1 MPYNVSNEQIVGE
14 IGGPIWA
21 GLDCIQPMS
30 YSNHNLPATVVPDAV
45 FAPTP
50 GVRMAPA
57 DRIVLIDDDR
67 VVGEIVSA
75 LATAMGLPCDVTRT
89 SEEFFNRIGPETRL
103 ILLDLVMP
111 GMDGIEILRL
121 LGERNCKAR
130 IVLMS
135 GINIRVIETAQKLAQ
150 TLGLSVI
157 GHLQKP
163 FPIGQLQD
171 LLLGNTG
178 PEKPI
183 DSASE
188 EHISILDEDLR
199 GAFDRDEFVIYYQPQ
214 INIAT
219 GVVTGVEALS
229 RWEHPKLGLVFP
241 DNFIARI
248 EALQMMDR
256 FCWITAERALNEV
269 KQFSIP
275 NGHLPRLAINVSV
288 SSLRDLK
295 FPDILLNLARKYDF
309 PAERIVLE
317 ITESG
322 LMEFSLALD
331 VLTRLRMR
339 NFQLSIDDFGT
350 GYSMMAQLQNVPA
363 IELKIDKTFVQHMH
377 ARHADLVMVEK
388 IIEMGHELD
397 MEVIAEGVET
407 REQLDILR
415 ERGCDG
421 VQGFLFSRALPPS
434 EIMRWLETHRA
445 HQVH

>member
-1 MPYNVSNEQIVGE
+1 MP
-14 IGGPIWA
+14 A
-21 GLDCIQPMS
+21 G
-30 YSNHNLPATVVPDAV
+30 
-45 FAPTP
+45 
-50 GVRMAPA
+50 
-57 DRIVLIDDDR
+57 DRILLIDDDR

-75 LATAMGLPCDVTRT
+75 LAKAMNLQCDVTRN
-89 SEEFFNRIGPETRL
+89 SEEFFDRIGPETTL

-111 GMDGIEILRL
+111 DMDGIEILRL
-121 LGERNCKAR
+121 LGEHNCKAR

-135 GINIRVIETAQKLAQ
+135 GINIRVIETAKKLAQ
-150 TLGLSVI
+150 TLGLAVV

-163 FPIGQLQD
+163 FPIGQLQE
-171 LLLGNTG
+171 LLLASIG
-178 PEKPI
+178 PEKPADKQNEQRI
-183 DSASE
+183 A
-188 EHISILDEDLR
+188 IPDEDLR
-199 GAFDRDEFVIYYQPQ
+199 QAFERDEFVLYYQPQ

-219 GVVTGVEALS
+219 GVVTGVEALT
-229 RWEHPKLGLVFP
+229 RWEHPELGLVFP
-241 DNFIARI
+241 DNFISRI
-248 EALQMMDR
+248 EALGLMDR

-269 KQFSIP
+269 RQFSAP

-295 FPDILLNLARKYDF
+295 FPDILMNLARKYDF

-350 GYSMMAQLQNVPA
+350 GYSMMTQLQNVPA

-407 REQLDILR
+407 DEQYDLLR
-415 ERGCDG
+415 EKGCDG
-421 VQGFLFSRALPPS
+421 VQGFLFSRALPPAD
-434 EIMRWLETHRA
+434 IIRWLETHRSQ
-445 HQVH
+445 QVQ

>member
-1 MPYNVSNEQIVGE
+1 MTCFNPNFPVACAPETLFAAAPGEQ
-14 IGGPIWA
+14 
-21 GLDCIQPMS
+21 MS
-30 YSNHNLPATVVPDAV
+30 SS
-45 FAPTP
+45 
-50 GVRMAPA
+50 

-75 LATAMGLPCDVTRT
+75 LAKAMGLQCDVTRT
-89 SEEFFNRIGPETRL
+89 PEEFFKRVGPDTTL

-111 GMDGIEILRL
+111 EMDGIEILRL

-135 GINIRVIETAQKLAQ
+135 GINIRVIETAKKLAQ
-150 TLGLSVI
+150 SLGLSVV

-171 LLLGNTG
+171 LLGANIG
-178 PEKPI
+178 PEKPADLENEQQI
-183 DSASE
+183 EIA
-188 EHISILDEDLR
+188 DEDLR
-199 GAFDRDEFVIYYQPQ
+199 RAFDRDEFVIYYQPQ
-214 INIAT
+214 INITT
-219 GVVTGVEALS
+219 GIVTGVEALS
-229 RWEHPKLGLVFP
+229 RWKHPDLGLVFP
-241 DNFIARI
+241 DNFIHRI
-248 EALQMMDR
+248 EALGLMDR
-256 FCWITAERALNEV
+256 FCWLTAERALNEV
-269 KQFSIP
+269 KQFSAS
-275 NGHLPRLAINVSV
+275 NGHLPRLAINISV

-295 FPDILLNLARKYDF
+295 FPDIFMSLAHKYDF

-339 NFQLSIDDFGT
+339 NFKLSIDDFGT
-350 GYSMMAQLQNVPA
+350 GYSMMKQLQNVPA
-363 IELKIDKTFVQHMH
+363 IELKIDKMFVRNMH
-377 ARHADLVMVEK
+377 ANHADLVMVEK

-407 REQLDILR
+407 EEQFNILR

-421 VQGFLFSRALPPS
+421 VQGYFFSRALPPS
-434 EIMRWLETHRA
+434 EIARWLETHRA
-445 HQVH
+445 QQVQ

>member
-1 MPYNVSNEQIVGE
+1 MPYSDHDFPV
-14 IGGPIWA
+14 A
-21 GLDCIQPMS
+21 
-30 YSNHNLPATVVPDAV
+30 YAPDAV
-45 FAPTP
+45 FAARSGEQMSP
-50 GVRMAPA
+50 GN
-57 DRIVLIDDDR
+57 RIVLIDDDR

-75 LATAMGLPCDVTRT
+75 LAMAMGLKCDITRT
-89 SEEFFNRIGPETRL
+89 PEDFFERIGPDTTL

-111 GMDGIEILRL
+111 EMDGIEILRL
-121 LGERNCKAR
+121 LGERHCKAR

-135 GINIRVIETAQKLAQ
+135 GINIRVIETAKKLAQ
-150 TLGLSVI
+150 SLGLVVV

-163 FPIGQLQD
+163 FPINQLQEI
-171 LLLGNTG
+171 LGANLGT
-178 PEKPI
+178 EKPVAHQHELRI
-183 DSASE
+183 A
-188 EHISILDEDLR
+188 IPDEDLLR
-199 GAFDRDEFVIYYQPQ
+199 AFDRDEFVLYYQPQ

-229 RWEHPKLGLVFP
+229 RWEHPELGLVFP
-241 DNFIARI
+241 DNFIYKI
-248 EALQMMDR
+248 ENLGLMDR

-269 KQFSIP
+269 KQFSTV

-295 FPDILLNLARKYDF
+295 FPDIFMNLARKYDF

-350 GYSMMAQLQNVPA
+350 GYSMMKQLQNVPA

-377 ARHADLVMVEK
+377 ASHADLVMVEK

-407 REQLDILR
+407 EEQYKILR

-421 VQGFLFSRALPPS
+421 VQGFLFSRALPPA

-445 HQVH
+445 HQVQ

>member
-1 MPYNVSNEQIVGE
+1 MAYF
-14 IGGPIWA
+14 
-21 GLDCIQPMS
+21 
-30 YSNHNLPATVVPDAV
+30 NHNCPVVLAPGAV
-45 FAPTP
+45 FAAAP
-50 GVRMAPA
+50 GEAMSSG

-75 LATAMGLPCDVTRT
+75 LAKAMGLQCDVTRT
-89 SEEFFNRIGPETRL
+89 PEQFFEHVGPETTL

-111 GMDGIEILRL
+111 EMDGIEILRL

-135 GINIRVIETAQKLAQ
+135 GINIRVIETAKKLAQ
-150 TLGLSVI
+150 SLGLSVV

-163 FPIGQLQD
+163 FPIAQLQE
-171 LLLGNTG
+171 LLGANIAL
-178 PEKPI
+178 EKPADPENEQRI
-183 DSASE
+183 A
-188 EHISILDEDLR
+188 ISDEDLR
-199 GAFDRDEFVIYYQPQ
+199 RAFDRDEFVIYYQPQ
-214 INIAT
+214 INIST

-229 RWEHPKLGLVFP
+229 RWQHPELGLVSP
-241 DNFIARI
+241 DNFIYRI
-248 EALQMMDR
+248 EALGLMDR

-269 KQFSIP
+269 KQFSDS
-275 NGHLPRLAINVSV
+275 NGYLPRLAINISV

-295 FPDILLNLARKYDF
+295 FPDILMNLARKYDF

-350 GYSMMAQLQNVPA
+350 GYSMMKQLQNVPA

-377 ARHADLVMVEK
+377 ANHADLVMVEK
-388 IIEMGHELD
+388 IIEMGHDLD

-407 REQLDILR
+407 DEQYKILR
-415 ERGCDG
+415 EKGCDG
-421 VQGFLFSRALPPS
+421 VQGFLFSRALPPI
-434 EIMRWLETHRA
+434 EIIRWLESHRA
-445 HQVH
+445 QQVQ

>member
-1 MPYNVSNEQIVGE
+1 MQ
-14 IGGPIWA
+14 PIA
-21 GLDCIQPMS
+21 PCRSGALAS
-30 YSNHNLPATVVPDAV
+30 DAL
-45 FAPTP
+45 FAATP
-50 GVRMAPA
+50 GERMTSS

-75 LATAMGLPCDVTRT
+75 LAKAMGLQCDITRT
-89 SEEFFNRIGPETRL
+89 SDEFFSRVGPDTSL

-111 GMDGIEILRL
+111 DMDGIEILRL
-121 LGERNCKAR
+121 LGERNCRAQ
-130 IVLMS
+130 IILMS
-135 GINIRVIETAQKLAQ
+135 GINIRVIETAKKLAQ
-150 TLGLSVI
+150 SLGLTVV

-171 LLLGNTG
+171 LLSVNL
-178 PEKPI
+178 
-183 DSASE
+183 ASE
-188 EHISILDEDLR
+188 AHADQKVEERIAIPDEDLHR
-199 GAFDRDEFVIYYQPQ
+199 AFERDEFVIYYQPQ

-229 RWEHPKLGLVFP
+229 RWEHPELGLVFP
-241 DNFIARI
+241 DNFISRI
-248 EALQMMDR
+248 ETLGLMDR

-269 KQFSIP
+269 RQFSSVA
-275 NGHLPRLAINVSV
+275 GYLPRLAINVSV

-295 FPDILLNLARKYDF
+295 FPDIFMNLARKYDF

-350 GYSMMAQLQNVPA
+350 GYSMMKQLQNVPA

-377 ARHADLVMVEK
+377 ANHADLVMVEK

-407 REQLDILR
+407 EDQFRLLSEK
-415 ERGCDG
+415 GCDG
-421 VQGFLFSRALPPS
+421 VQGFFFSRALPPV
-434 EIMRWLETHRA
+434 EILRWLDTYRA
-445 HQVH
+445 QKVH

>member
-1 MPYNVSNEQIVGE
+1 MTS
-14 IGGPIWA
+14 
-21 GLDCIQPMS
+21 S
-30 YSNHNLPATVVPDAV
+30 
-45 FAPTP
+45 
-50 GVRMAPA
+50 

-75 LATAMGLPCDVTRT
+75 LAKAMGLQCDITRT
-89 SEEFFNRIGPETRL
+89 SDEFFSRVGPDTTL

-111 GMDGIEILRL
+111 DMDGIEILRL
-121 LGERNCKAR
+121 LGERNCRAQ
-130 IVLMS
+130 IILMS
-135 GINIRVIETAQKLAQ
+135 GINIRVIETAKKLAQ
-150 TLGLSVI
+150 SHGLTVV

-171 LLLGNTG
+171 LLGATL
-178 PEKPI
+178 
-183 DSASE
+183 ASDTHADQKVE
-188 EHISILDEDLR
+188 QQIAIPDEDLHR
-199 GAFDRDEFVIYYQPQ
+199 AFERDEFVLYYQPQ

-229 RWEHPKLGLVFP
+229 RWEHPELGLVFP
-241 DNFIARI
+241 DNFISRI
-248 EALQMMDR
+248 ETLGLMDR

-269 KQFSIP
+269 RQFSSVA
-275 NGHLPRLAINVSV
+275 GYLPRLAINVSV

-295 FPDILLNLARKYDF
+295 FPDIFMNLARKYDF

-350 GYSMMAQLQNVPA
+350 GYSMMRQLQNVPA

-377 ARHADLVMVEK
+377 ANHADLVMVEK

-407 REQLDILR
+407 EDQLELLR
-415 ERGCDG
+415 VKGCDG
-421 VQGFLFSRALPPS
+421 VQGYFFSRALPPV
-434 EIMRWLETHRA
+434 EILRWLDTYRA
-445 HQVH
+445 QKVN

>member
-1 MPYNVSNEQIVGE
+1 MAYF
-14 IGGPIWA
+14 
-21 GLDCIQPMS
+21 
-30 YSNHNLPATVVPDAV
+30 NHNCPVVLAPGAV
-45 FAPTP
+45 FAATP
-50 GVRMAPA
+50 GEAMSSG

-67 VVGEIVSA
+67 VVCEIVSA
-75 LATAMGLPCDVTRT
+75 LAKAMGLQCDVTRT
-89 SEEFFNRIGPETRL
+89 PEQFFEHVGPETTL

-111 GMDGIEILRL
+111 EMDGIEILRL

-135 GINIRVIETAQKLAQ
+135 GINIRVIETAKKLAQ
-150 TLGLSVI
+150 SLGLSVV

-163 FPIGQLQD
+163 FPIAQLQE
-171 LLLGNTG
+171 LLGANMAL
-178 PEKPI
+178 EKPADPENEQRI
-183 DSASE
+183 A
-188 EHISILDEDLR
+188 ISDDDLR
-199 GAFDRDEFVIYYQPQ
+199 RAFDRDEFVIYYQPQ
-214 INIAT
+214 INIST

-229 RWEHPKLGLVFP
+229 RWQHPELGLVFP
-241 DNFIARI
+241 DHFIYRI
-248 EALQMMDR
+248 EALGLMDR

-269 KQFSIP
+269 KQFSDS
-275 NGHLPRLAINVSV
+275 NGYLPRLAINISV

-295 FPDILLNLARKYDF
+295 FPDILMNLARKYAF

-350 GYSMMAQLQNVPA
+350 GYSMMKQLQNVPA

-377 ARHADLVMVEK
+377 ANHADLVMVEK

-407 REQLDILR
+407 DEQYKILR
-415 ERGCDG
+415 EKGCDG
-421 VQGFLFSRALPPS
+421 VQGFLFSRALPPI
-434 EIMRWLETHRA
+434 EIIRWLESHRA
-445 HQVH
+445 QQVQ

>member
-1 MPYNVSNEQIVGE
+1 
-14 IGGPIWA
+14 
-21 GLDCIQPMS
+21 MS
-30 YSNHNLPATVVPDAV
+30 SS
-45 FAPTP
+45 
-50 GVRMAPA
+50 

-75 LATAMGLPCDVTRT
+75 LAKAMGLKCDVTRT
-89 SEEFFNRIGPETRL
+89 PEEFFKRVGPDTTL

-111 GMDGIEILRL
+111 EMDGIEILRL

-135 GINIRVIETAQKLAQ
+135 GINIRVIETAKKLAQ
-150 TLGLSVI
+150 SLGLSVV

-171 LLLGNTG
+171 LLGANID
-178 PEKPI
+178 PEKPADLEVEQQI
-183 DSASE
+183 A
-188 EHISILDEDLR
+188 IADEDLR
-199 GAFDRDEFVIYYQPQ
+199 RAFDRNEFVIYYQPQ
-214 INIAT
+214 INITT
-219 GVVTGVEALS
+219 GIVTGVEALS
-229 RWEHPKLGLVFP
+229 RWNHPELGLVFP
-241 DNFIARI
+241 DNFIHRI
-248 EALQMMDR
+248 EALGLMDR
-256 FCWITAERALNEV
+256 FCWLTAERALNEV
-269 KQFSIP
+269 KQFSA
-275 NGHLPRLAINVSV
+275 NGHLPRLAINISV

-295 FPDILLNLARKYDF
+295 FPDIFMSLAHKYDF

-339 NFQLSIDDFGT
+339 NFKLSIDDFGT
-350 GYSMMAQLQNVPA
+350 GYSMMKQLQNVPA
-363 IELKIDKTFVQHMH
+363 IELKIDKMFVQHMH
-377 ARHADLVMVEK
+377 ANHADLVMVEK

-407 REQLDILR
+407 EEQFNLLR

-421 VQGFLFSRALPPS
+421 VQGFFFSRALPPS
-434 EIMRWLETHRA
+434 DIPRWLETHRA
-445 HQVH
+445 QQVQ